1 MKKSLPLER
10 AETLRDGIN
19 ILDPE
24 RALETPDELDKFFV
38 QRTESPIDEIE
49 ILLEDSRGPETFLFT
64 GHRGSGKSTELS
76 RLGQR
81 LGGDFRVI
89 RYSVKDTL
97 NLFELTHVDVLFSMA
112 VELIKV
118 ATAEDVNVGQDVL
131 ENVWAFTREITQETE
146 LKSSDASDVGAKLNL
161 QILQLSAK
169 YRTEEATRSVVREH
183 MGKRIS
189 DLLENIELLGM
200 EIENEVGVPPLIIVE
215 DLDKTDLE
223 TARNLFYDYAGTLSE
238 PPLYMIYTFPM
249 PLRHTNEY
257 PQVRQTFTNAVVFPN
272 IKTRYRDGTPYNAG
286 LRATKKI
293 ITNRIDQSLITDN
306 ALNRLAELSSG
317 IPRELLILARR
328 ACLNAR
334 LKKEDQIT
342 EAAVEKA
349 ATAQRKEYQV
359 ILSREQKRLL
369 GAIHA
374 SNQINND
381 EAHRTLLHNLS
392 VLEYQ
397 NGEVW
402 YDVHPLAQHLIED
415 PNEHVSG

>member
-1 MKKSLPLER
+1 MKKSLPLKR
-10 AETLRDGIN
+10 AESLRDGIN
-19 ILDPE
+19 VLDPE
-24 RALETPDELDKFFV
+24 RALETPEELDNFFV

-49 ILLEDSRGPETFLFT
+49 VLLEDSSGPETFLFT

-89 RYSVKDTL
+89 QYSVKDTL

-118 ATAEDVNVGQDVL
+118 ATEEEIDIREDVL
-131 ENVWAFTREITQETE
+131 EHVWAFTREITRETE
-146 LKSSDASDVGAKLNL
+146 LRSTDASDVGAKLNM

-169 YRTEEATRSVVREH
+169 YRTEEATRSVVREQIDR
-183 MGKRIS
+183 RIS
-189 DLLENIELLGM
+189 DLLENIEVLGM
-200 EIENEVGVPPLIIVE
+200 EIETQVGVPPIIIVE

-223 TARNLFYDYAGTLSE
+223 TARNLFYDYGGMLSD
-238 PPLYMIYTFPM
+238 PPLYLIYTFPM

-272 IKTRYRDGTPYNAG
+272 IKTRYRDGTPYEAG

-293 ITNRIDQSLITDN
+293 ITNRLDESLITDN
-306 ALNRLAELSSG
+306 ALDRLAELSSG

-328 ACLNAR
+328 SCLTAR
-334 LKKEDQIT
+334 VNKDERIT
-342 EAAVEKA
+342 EEAVEKA
-349 ATAQRKEYQV
+349 ATEQRKEYQV
-359 ILSREQKRLL
+359 ILSREQKKLL
-369 GAIHA
+369 SAVHA

-381 EAHRTLLHNLS
+381 EAHRALLHNLS

-402 YDVHPLAQHLIED
+402 YDVHPLAQHLID
-415 PNEHVSG
+415 GTS